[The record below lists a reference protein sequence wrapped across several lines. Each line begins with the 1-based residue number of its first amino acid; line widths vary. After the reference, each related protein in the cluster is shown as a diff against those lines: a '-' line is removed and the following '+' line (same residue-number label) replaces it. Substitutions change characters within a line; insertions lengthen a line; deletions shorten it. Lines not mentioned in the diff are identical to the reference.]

1 MKRLAFIFLLFF
13 VFLKGEA
20 QPYAGAVG
28 LRIGFNAGVSGKFFM
43 SQKAVCEILATY
55 QFLEH
60 GFGLTGLYE
69 HHNYRMLKSNHFAVF
84 YGGGLHLAYYTGGYY
99 KNREKIVY
107 VDNVYNVGIDV
118 IIGLDYHEPGTPLN
132 WSLDVKPMF
141 DFVNAGLR
149 IWDGAV
155 SVRYA
160 F

>member
-1 MKRLAFIFLLFF
+1 MRRIFFVIAFLFF
-13 VFLKGEA
+13 FLHGTS
-20 QPYAGAVG
+20 QPYAGAIG
-28 LRIGFNAGVSGKFFM
+28 LRLGFNAGVSGKIFF
-43 SQKAVCEILATY
+43 SQKGVCEILATY
-55 QFLEH
+55 QWQEH

-84 YGGGLHLAYYTGGYY
+84 YGGGMHLAYYTGGYY

-107 VDNVYNVGIDV
+107 VEDVYNVGVDLIF
-118 IIGLDYHEPGTPLN
+118 GLDYHEPGTPLN

-141 DFVNAGLR
+141 DFVNAGFR
-149 IWDGAV
+149 VWDGAV